1 MKMVA
6 SAIFS
11 ASCALALAEPA
22 QAGSRDQAY
31 RLYSRLAGVPPSA
44 ATLDQMDTLIQGGK
58 AVDAAMLAVAD
69 PSFYNVT
76 LRNWVLPWT
85 NKDVSTRVALN
96 DYSAT
101 VIGMVR
107 DDLSFANV
115 LSTDVL
121 YTAKAGITGV
131 PAYSPLNNDHYAAL
145 DTLGV
150 DLNANLVK
158 STQGTL
164 TGLTA
169 ASGVLT
175 TRGFGEAFYNM
186 GTNRAAVRFTYM
198 TYLCA
203 DMDQMHDTTVPDFRI
218 RRDVDRAPG
227 GETKVFKNKCDGCHS
242 GMDAQGGAFAH
253 LDFQGGRTTFDATT
267 VAPKFNQNAQNF
279 ADGYVTTDDGWI
291 NLWSTGQN
299 AVIGWNGATE
309 GNGPAAYGQML
320 TATDTFPVCMA
331 RRVYAT
337 VCLKALAD
345 VAPADVKTLADSFK
359 TDQFNVK
366 RLFARTATECMGE

>member
-1 MKMVA
+1 MTKVA
-6 SAIFS
+6 CAILS

-22 QAGSRDQAY
+22 RAGSRDQAY
-31 RLYSRLAGVPPSA
+31 RIYSRVAGVPPSP
-44 ATLDQMDTLIQGGK
+44 ATLDQMDALIQGGK

-85 NKDVSTRVALN
+85 NKDVSGRVALN

-107 DDLSFANV
+107 DDANFADV
-115 LSTDVL
+115 LSSDVL
-121 YTAKAGITGV
+121 YTAKAGLTGV

-150 DLNANLVK
+150 DLMANLQK
-158 STQGTL
+158 TTQAAL
-164 TGLTA
+164 TGLATT
-169 ASGVLT
+169 SGVMT

-203 DMDQMHDTTVPDFRI
+203 DMDQMHDTTVPDFRV
-218 RRDVDRAPG
+218 RQDVDRAPG
-227 GETKVFKNKCDGCHS
+227 GETKVYKNKCAGCHG
-242 GMDAQGGAFAH
+242 GMDAQAGAFSH
-253 LDFQGGRTTFDATT
+253 FDFVGGRTTFDATT
-267 VAPKFNQNAQNF
+267 IAPKYLQNSVNF
-279 ADGYVTTDDGWI
+279 PDGYVTSDDGWM
-291 NLWSTGQN
+291 NLWAVGQN
-299 AVIGWNGATE
+299 STVGWNGATE
-309 GNGPAAYGQML
+309 GNGPASYGRMI
-320 TATDTFPVCMA
+320 TASDTFPVCIA
-331 RRVYAT
+331 RRVYAS

-345 VAPADVKTLADSFK
+345 VKADDVKTLAEGFK
-359 TDQFNVK
+359 ADQFNVK